1 MKLSTLIFGV
11 ALLAG
16 RLSLAQGIPPI
27 QQPPAQPDQGASP
40 TSGAFSPARNEEV
53 SRLAARMIMET
64 DMARKAIAANNRTQA
79 DQHINNALSLARQI
93 KRLEPNKNIIPIYA
107 ELESKSVLQPVLEAR
122 GQTQAAPRT
131 DESQAQPPA
140 EGVVV
145 QRTRGQFTFIGI
157 DTANSV
163 KQLEAAKAAL
173 DNNNPV
179 AADDALRTV
188 EDNVITAQVSKDMPL
203 LRARQ
208 NLALAETYA
217 KQGRSRDASAA
228 LNAAASGLA
237 SYASSGGTHASE
249 ARALEQQVRSY
260 SQKVGQQPPQ
270 QAAAQIGD
278 YWNQTTSWFRQA

>member
-1 MKLSTLIFGV
+1 MKIGTLTFGV

-16 RLSLAQGIPPI
+16 RLMLAQGIPPV
-27 QQPPAQPDQGASP
+27 QQAPAQPG
-40 TSGAFSPARNEEV
+40 TISPAQNERV

-79 DQHINNALSLARQI
+79 DQHINNALNLAQQI

-122 GQTQAAPRT
+122 GQMQGAPRT
-131 DESQAQPPA
+131 DESQAQSPA
-140 EGVVV
+140 QGVVV
-145 QRTRGQFTFIGI
+145 ERTRGQFTFIGI

-179 AADDALRTV
+179 AADDALRAV

-217 KQGRSRDASAA
+217 KQGRTRDASAA

-237 SYASSGGTHASE
+237 SYASSGGTYAAE
-249 ARALEQQVRSY
+249 ARTLEQQVRSY
-260 SQKVGQQPPQ
+260 SQTVAQQSPQ
-270 QAAAQIGD
+270 QAAAQIGS
-278 YWNQTTSWFRQA
+278 YWNETTSWFRQA